1 MKIILDTNVLVNGVR
16 DEYSHT
22 FRIIQKCIDGQLSPI
37 MSSRILREY
46 EQKANELITDD
57 EYFDMLDDFY
67 DSAEEVWTTSR
78 IRASE
83 DRQDNK
89 FIEAAVDG
97 GAEYIISSD
106 ADLLDVGEYNGVR
119 MVSPAEFWNIYME
132 NDEEEASEWTAMV
145 KQMMGTE

>member
-1 MKIILDTNVLVNGVR
+1 MRVVLDTNVLINGVQ

-22 FRIIQKCIDGQLSPI
+22 YRVIQKCIDGQITPI
-37 MSSRILREY
+37 ISSRILREY
-46 EQKANELITDD
+46 QQKANELIRDD
-57 EYFDMLDDFY
+57 GYFDVLDDYY
-67 DSAEEVWTTSR
+67 DCAEEVWTTSR

-97 GAEYIISSD
+97 GAQYIISSD

-119 MVSPAEFWNIYME
+119 IVAPAEFWNIYIE
-132 NDEEEASEWTAMV
+132 NDEEEANEWTAMV